1 MRLLHKTI
9 GLFIAILG
17 VMVIESSETED
28 RKYRIVEDVN
38 HRNEDN
44 ISISINISTTS
55 TTSTTNDG
63 STSISPEYRCNRCVG
78 KVEIEVTPH
87 PSELLQNAIIKM
99 DRVELNM
106 FSNRKWTN
114 ITATTKNISE
124 AVKIASTTAN
134 VPTVRYTEEIITQ
147 KHKFLLSSAEN
158 QNSQTL
164 NPSEV
169 EQDNKYRVKR
179 SDGSFL
185 EFSRPENLTQAIP
198 DTKSQVDES
207 VEEATDT
214 LISGSLLDAETIRDV
229 DDQLKDPSKKLT
241 TRNQLDDS
249 DGPNLRKATSTLTS
263 TRTIKVLSAKQ
274 ILSGTLHSGNS
285 DHSTHSRTNRLA
297 ESTLE
302 APLILEPQVLGA
314 SMWVSKNA
322 SQGDDHDNPYLKK
335 DHSKPSI
342 NLVDGKPN
350 KVFYEIK
357 PSLNTAM
364 DEDDAPRTWAPVF
377 TTTKRSFLAGFK
389 IPSIPSSFGKYGP
402 YFLDNDDGRN
412 VTERIGS
419 TVLLDCRIGL
429 LGDKKV
435 TWLQHDKDSIRLL
448 TVGNVQYSADER
460 ISLKFQYPDNW
471 RLQITYATLR
481 DNGLYKCQVEIDPSH
496 SLVKRYNV
504 IITG

>member
-1 MRLLHKTI
+1 MSV
-9 GLFIAILG
+9 FPIA
-17 VMVIESSETED
+17 VTETED

-55 TTSTTNDG
+55 TTSDG

-87 PSELLQNAIIKM
+87 PTELLQNAIIKM

-114 ITATTKNISE
+114 ITATTRNISE
-124 AVKIASTTAN
+124 AVKIASTTAD
-134 VPTVRYTEEIITQ
+134 VPTNTEEIITQ
-147 KHKFLLSSAEN
+147 KDNFLSASAEN
-158 QNSQTL
+158 KNSRTL
-164 NPSEV
+164 INSSEV
-169 EQDNKYRVKR
+169 ERDNKYRVKR

-185 EFSRPENLTQAIP
+185 EFSRPENLTQVIP
-198 DTKSQVDES
+198 DTKSRVDES
-207 VEEATDT
+207 VGEATDT

-241 TRNQLDDS
+241 SRATRNQLDDS
-249 DGPNLRKATSTLTS
+249 DGPNLTKATSTLTS
-263 TRTIKVLSAKQ
+263 TGTIKVLSAKQ

-322 SQGDDHDNPYLKK
+322 SQDDSQSYDPDNPYLKK

-342 NLVDGKPN
+342 NLVDGKPS

-377 TTTKRSFLAGFK
+377 TTTKRNFLAGFK

-402 YFLDNDDGRN
+402 YFLDDVDGRN

-435 TWLQHDKDSIRLL
+435 TILAI
-448 TVGNVQYSADER
+448 
-460 ISLKFQYPDNW
+460 FF
-471 RLQITYATLR
+471 
-481 DNGLYKCQVEIDPSH
+481 
-496 SLVKRYNV
+496 
-504 IITG
+504 

>member
-9 GLFIAILG
+9 GLFISILG
-17 VMVIESSETED
+17 VMVIGSSETED

-44 ISISINISTTS
+44 ISISINIS

-114 ITATTKNISE
+114 ITATTRNIFE
-124 AVKIASTTAN
+124 AVKIASTTTD
-134 VPTVRYTEEIITQ
+134 VPTATYREEIITQ
-147 KHKFLLSSAEN
+147 KHNFLSASAEN
-158 QNSQTL
+158 QNLQTL

-198 DTKSQVDES
+198 DTKSRVDES
-207 VEEATDT
+207 VGEATDT

-229 DDQLKDPSKKLT
+229 DDQLKDLTKKLT
-241 TRNQLDDS
+241 ARNQLDDS
-249 DGPNLRKATSTLTS
+249 GTKATSTLTS
-263 TRTIKVLSAKQ
+263 TGAIKVLSAKQ

-285 DHSTHSRTNRLA
+285 DHSIHSRPNRLA

-302 APLILEPQVLGA
+302 APLILEPQALGA

-322 SQGDDHDNPYLKK
+322 SQDDDPDTPYLKK

-402 YFLDNDDGRN
+402 YFLDDDDGRN

-481 DNGLYKCQVEIDPSH
+481 DNGLYKCQVEIDSSH